1 MLSSGP
7 RTLCLYLLKMTSTVL
22 KLFESVLHRERRR
35 AARIRRKFSRQFWST
50 FYFFIF
56 VFICKVKQNVWSL
69 LLLLWWTSDLVLP
82 PKLLKL
88 LTWLFPPKITF
99 CNFKFCEMTSSCN
112 FYCLEVFNLPRI
124 CPCRLTVWPDVGI
137 KSSPIFPKSC
147 PKVAT
152 VFFTGK
158 VIFSK

>member
-56 VFICKVKQNVWSL
+56 VFICKVKQNVSSV

-88 LTWLFPPKITF
+88 LTWLFPPKITL
-99 CNFKFCEMTSSCN
+99 CNFKLS
-112 FYCLEVFNLPRI
+112 I

>member
-7 RTLCLYLLKMTSTVL
+7 RTLCLYFLKMTSTVL

-99 CNFKFCEMTSSCN
+99 CNFKLS
-112 FYCLEVFNLPRI
+112 I